1 MKICIPVEENN
12 GLESVPFN
20 HFGSA
25 PYFLIYD
32 SESQGIKEIKNEDL
46 HHAHGMCQP
55 LKALGGEAVD
65 AILVAGIGAGALM
78 KLNNQGIKV
87 YKVKEDTAAKNIEL
101 LQTGQLQEF
110 SVNNTCKHD
119 HGCSH

>member
-1 MKICIPVEENN
+1 MKICIPVEENK
-12 GLESVPFN
+12 GLESIPYG

-32 SESQGIKEIKNEDL
+32 MEKKELKVINNGDM

-65 AILVAGIGAGALM
+65 AILVGGIGAGALS
-78 KLNNQGIKV
+78 KLNNQGIKAYRV
-87 YKVKEDTAAKNIEL
+87 NYETVLANIEL
-101 LQTGQLQEF
+101 LKKNELYKF
-110 SVNNTCKHD
+110 SIEDSCSQ
-119 HGCSH
+119 HGCGD